1 MRIIWSDEAIESV
14 DNTADYIEE
23 YFGVNRSLEFYDE
36 VQVQADSLLAFPKK
50 GPIDDDL
57 KGGKYE
63 YRSLGIGELSRLIYR
78 IDGEVIRILYL
89 WNTRRNPMT
98 LRRMF
103 VETE

>member
-1 MRIIWSDEAIESV
+1 MRIIWLDEAIESV
-14 DNTADYIEE
+14 DNTADYIEDE
-23 YFGVNRSLEFYDE
+23 FGVNRSIEFYDD
-36 VQVQADSLLAFPKK
+36 VQEQVDSLRVFPMK

-89 WNTRRNPMT
+89 WNTRPNPIT

-103 VETE
+103 D

>member
-14 DNTADYIEE
+14 DNTADYIEDE
-23 YFGVNRSLEFYDE
+23 FGVNRSIEFYDD
-36 VQVQADSLLAFPKK
+36 VQEQADSLREFPMK

-89 WNTRRNPMT
+89 WKTRQNPIT

-103 VETE
+103 D

>member
-23 YFGVNRSLEFYDE
+23 YFGTDSSIEFYNE
-36 VQVQADSLLAFPKK
+36 VQAQADSLLEFPKK

-57 KGGKYE
+57 KGGAHE
-63 YRSLGIGELSRLIYR
+63 YRSLAIGDLSRLIYR
-78 IDGEVIRILYL
+78 IDGDIVRILYL
-89 WNTRRNPMT
+89 WNTRLNPIT

-103 VETE
+103 N

>member
-14 DNTADYIEE
+14 DNTADYIEDN
-23 YFGVNRSLEFYDE
+23 FGINRSIAFYDE
-36 VQVQADSLLAFPKK
+36 VQEQADSLLQFPEK

-78 IDGEVIRILYL
+78 VDDETIRILYL
-89 WNTRRNPMT
+89 WNTRRNPIT
-98 LRRMF
+98 LRRLF
-103 VETE
+103 E